1 MGNVFVKVFWNIS
14 RYFINGREIGMDK
27 PTSGVIPK
35 QKHGLVLQSYMITMN
50 CLCKSFK
57 LLNNPFEPMIG
68 SRLTEINTYIFS
80 LWIEIRIDFCL
91 LCMQTFQNSW
101 VRIKRQRKGGCN
113 HTGWHQIQIS
123 REVETTIDN
132 LTAQIPHT
140 IWNDEVM
147 RSTANLYAASL
158 SVFLNRHNSLYL
170 GSDVKPQ
177 Q

>member
-1 MGNVFVKVFWNIS
+1 
-14 RYFINGREIGMDK
+14 
-27 PTSGVIPK
+27 
-35 QKHGLVLQSYMITMN
+35 
-50 CLCKSFK
+50 
-57 LLNNPFEPMIG
+57 
-68 SRLTEINTYIFS
+68 
-80 LWIEIRIDFCL
+80 
-91 LCMQTFQNSW
+91 MQTFQNSW
-101 VRIKRQRKGGCN
+101 VRIKRQCKGGCN

-147 RSTANLYAASL
+147 RSTPNLNAASL